1 MRRKFVM
8 KSFYSNRAKLVF
20 LLPGFIL
27 FTLFVV
33 YSIIPCFIMSLQNHN
48 GAVSMGWVGFDNYIT
63 TLKSPAFWE
72 AHKNTYLIVFLELII
87 GIPSSLILALMLD
100 RAGKVAKAVYR
111 FAALFPIVL
120 SVTVVGK
127 FFVLGIFDTNVG
139 LLNSIL
145 KAVGLENLAQSWLS
159 NPDTVVPCIAIAYIW
174 QFIGMNSLLFYTGI
188 RAIPGEFY
196 EAALIDGAGFLKAS
210 FHITLPLLQDVFKY
224 VLIGSTIG
232 TLGMYS
238 QVAIMTKGGPGRA
251 SRTVLYEMYYQAF
264 ETSRFGYGCA
274 IALLFLLECIFWA
287 FIINKYVAR
296 EPIEY

>member
-1 MRRKFVM
+1 M
-8 KSFYSNRAKLVF
+8 KSFYSNRSKLVF

-27 FTLFVV
+27 FTLFVI

-48 GAVSMGWVGFDNYIT
+48 GAASLGWVGLDNYIT

-72 AHKNTYLIVFLELII
+72 AHKNTYLIVALELII
-87 GIPSSLILALMLD
+87 GIPGSFLLALMLD

-139 LLNSIL
+139 LLNSFL
-145 KAVGLENLAQSWLS
+145 EAVGLENLTHSWLS
-159 NPDTVVPCIAIAYIW
+159 NPDTVVACVAIAYIW
-174 QFIGMNSLLFYTGI
+174 QFLGMNSLLFYTGI

-210 FHITLPLLQDVFKY
+210 LHITLPLLQDVFKY
-224 VLIGSTIG
+224 VLIGATIG

-238 QVAIMTKGGPGRA
+238 QVAIMTDGGPGRA
-251 SRTVLYEMYYQAF
+251 SRTVIYEMYYQAF

-274 IALLFLLECIFWA
+274 IALLFLLGKRFVKGVFTKIMCETTKRVTRMF
-287 FIINKYVAR
+287 R
-296 EPIEY
+296 L

>member
-1 MRRKFVM
+1 M
-8 KSFYSNRAKLVF
+8 KSFYSNRSKLVF

-27 FTLFVV
+27 FTLFVI

-48 GAVSMGWVGFDNYIT
+48 GAASLGWVGLDNYIT
-63 TLKSPAFWE
+63 TLMSPAFWE
-72 AHKNTYLIVFLELII
+72 AHKNTYLIVALELII
-87 GIPSSLILALMLD
+87 GIPGSLLLALMLD

-139 LLNSIL
+139 LLNSFL
-145 KAVGLENLAQSWLS
+145 EAVGLENLTHSWLS
-159 NPDTVVPCIAIAYIW
+159 NPDTVVACVAIAYIW
-174 QFIGMNSLLFYTGI
+174 QFLGMNSLLFYTGI

-210 FHITLPLLQDVFKY
+210 LHITLPLLQDVFKY
-224 VLIGSTIG
+224 VLIGATIG

-238 QVAIMTKGGPGRA
+238 QVAIMTDGGPGRA
-251 SRTVLYEMYYQAF
+251 SRTVIYEMYYQAF

-274 IALLFLLECIFWA
+274 IALLFLLGKRFVKGVFTKIMCETTKRVTRMF
-287 FIINKYVAR
+287 R
-296 EPIEY
+296 L

>member
-1 MRRKFVM
+1 M
-8 KSFYSNRAKLVF
+8 KSFYSRRAKLVF

-27 FTLFVV
+27 FTLFVI

-48 GAVSMGWVGFDNYIT
+48 GAASLGWVGFQNYVT
-63 TLKSPAFWE
+63 TLKSQAFWA
-72 AHKNTYLIVFLELII
+72 AHKNTYWLLGLELVI
-87 GIPSSLILALMLD
+87 GIPGSLLLALMLD

-139 LLNSIL
+139 LLNTIL
-145 KAVGLENLAQSWLS
+145 NAVGLENLTRSWLS
-159 NPDTVVPCIAIAYIW
+159 NPDTVMTCIAVAYIW
-174 QFIGMNSLLFYTGI
+174 QFLGMNSLLFYTGI
-188 RAIPGEFY
+188 RTIPGEFY

-210 FHITLPLLQDVFKY
+210 LHITIPLLQDVFKY
-224 VLIGSTIG
+224 VLIGATIG

-251 SRTVLYEMYYQAF
+251 SRTVIYEMFYQAF
-264 ETSRFGYGCA
+264 ETGRFGYGCA

>member
-1 MRRKFVM
+1 M
-8 KSFYSNRAKLVF
+8 KSFYSNRSKLVF

-27 FTLFVV
+27 FTLFVI

-48 GAVSMGWVGFDNYIT
+48 GAASLGWVGLDNYIT

-72 AHKNTYLIVFLELII
+72 AHKNTYLIVALELII
-87 GIPSSLILALMLD
+87 GIPGSLLLALMLD

-139 LLNSIL
+139 LLNSFL
-145 KAVGLENLAQSWLS
+145 EAVGLENLTHSWLS
-159 NPDTVVPCIAIAYIW
+159 NPDTVVACVAIAYIW
-174 QFIGMNSLLFYTGI
+174 QFLGMNSLLFYTGI

-196 EAALIDGAGFLKAS
+196 EAALIDGTGFLKAS
-210 FHITLPLLQDVFKY
+210 LHITLPLLQDVFKY
-224 VLIGSTIG
+224 VLIGATIG

-238 QVAIMTKGGPGRA
+238 QVAIMTDGGPGRA
-251 SRTVLYEMYYQAF
+251 SRTVIYEMYYQAF

-274 IALLFLLECIFWA
+274 IALLFLLGKRFVKGV
-287 FIINKYVAR
+287 FTKKHV
-296 EPIEY
+296 